1 MGVADYGRTEN
12 ANRAFIE
19 ERDWGQFHS
28 PRDLEMALSVEV
40 VEIVE
45 HFQWLT
51 DSVVGRS

>member
-1 MGVADYGRTEN
+1 MEGLRN

-19 ERDWGQFHS
+19 ERQGQFHS
-28 PRDLEMALSVEV
+28 PRNLEMALSIEV

-51 DSVVGRS
+51 ESVVGRS